1 MNRIDRLTSL
11 RGFAALYVFLFHCQN
26 TLPWFTLGRLNGFAS
41 KGYLAVDFFFVLSG
55 FILSHVYLRGF
66 EAHRH
71 RQGRFLAL
79 RLGRIYPAHLAT
91 LILAVL
97 ITRLPGFEQH
107 RWLTYDGPSLAT
119 NLLLLHSWGFH
130 GNLSWNFVSWSISA
144 EWFAYLLFPVFAWA
158 STVARGRAR
167 LALLLAA
174 ATLLLL
180 ALIIGTLNI
189 AAGAMPGSLA
199 ELLRRQ
205 PQAPF
210 SVAANFGVVRVAFEF
225 FVGVLLY
232 RAYEQWQDAAPQRT
246 TPLLAASAL
255 LLALSL
261 GANWGPAALLQDA
274 VAVLLIGALIL
285 LLAIDRSALSALL
298 DRPAWVYIGEISY
311 SLYMVHGIAF
321 LLYFAGLDAGWIV
334 RPASAGQSLAYAAAL
349 LAFSSAGGMLSY
361 HYLETPLRDR
371 LKRWLDRR
379 SAAVKAAQVT
389 PETQR

>member
-1 MNRIDRLTSL
+1 MNRIDRLTSV
-11 RGFAALYVFLFHCQN
+11 RGFAALYVLLFHCKN

-91 LILAVL
+91 LVLAIL

-107 RWLTYDGPSLAT
+107 RWLTYDLPSLLT
-119 NLLLLHSWGFH
+119 NLLLVHSWGFH
-130 GNLSWNFVSWSISA
+130 GQLSWNYVSWSISA

-158 STVARGRAR
+158 SGVARGRAR
-167 LALLLAA
+167 SACVLAA
-174 ATLLLL
+174 GTLLLL
-180 ALIIGTLNI
+180 ALVIGLLNL
-189 AAGAMPGSLA
+189 AGTAPPADAA

-205 PQAPF
+205 PQSPF

-232 RAYEQWQDAAPQRT
+232 RAYESWHDLAPRLT
-246 TPLLAASAL
+246 GPAVVVTAL
-255 LLALSL
+255 LLAATLCL
-261 GANWGPAALLQDA
+261 NWGHAALVQDA
-274 VAVLLIGALIL
+274 TAVLLIGALIL
-285 LLAIDRSALSALL
+285 LLAIDRSGVSRPLDHPAL
-298 DRPAWVYIGEISY
+298 VYIGEISY
-311 SLYMVHGIAF
+311 SLYMVHGIGF
-321 LLYFAGLDAGWIV
+321 LLYFAALDAGWIV
-334 RPASAGQSLAYAAAL
+334 RPASAGQAYAWATAL
-349 LAFSSAGGMLSY
+349 LLFSAASGMLSY
-361 HYLETPLRDR
+361 HWLETPLRDR

-379 SAAVKAAQVT
+379 SAAAVKPAQVA
-389 PETQR
+389 PQP